1 MGDLK
6 HLLESIRLI
15 AAYDEKER
23 ITHLRQ
29 DRWIDYPR
37 AARVLQLLN
46 EMHETPQ
53 RNRMPCLLLHG
64 DSGMGKSMVIEKF
77 RRTHPAVYDRKT
89 GIEHYSVISMEMP
102 ASPSQRRFYAQLLQT
117 INAPYRP
124 SDRLEALEFTTIKL
138 LTVIQPRIL
147 FVDEIHNLLSGTPRE
162 QRAALNLLKFL
173 SNKLNCCIVVSGTQ
187 DALATLQS
195 DDQMVSRF
203 RPFELARW
211 KENDEFRGFVQA
223 FEKTLPLRQKSGL
236 GEQPFVQALPA
247 ASHGVTGSI
256 VEILTGAA
264 RAAIRIGTERITV
277 DLIRAEAGLLA
288 AAIV

>member
-15 AAYDEKER
+15 AAFDEKER

-64 DSGMGKSMVIEKF
+64 DSGMGKSMIIEKF
-77 RRTHPAVYDRKT
+77 RRAHPTVYDRKT
-89 GIEHYSVISMEMP
+89 GVEHYSVISMEMP

-117 INAPYRP
+117 IHAPYRP

-138 LTVIQPRIL
+138 LTVIKPRIL
-147 FVDEIHNLLSGTPRE
+147 FVDEIHNLLSGSPRE

-173 SNKLNCCIVVSGTQ
+173 ANKLNCCIVVSGTQ
-187 DALATLQS
+187 DALVTLQS

-236 GEQPFVQALPA
+236 GEQPFVQALLA

-256 VEILTGAA
+256 AEILTGAA